1 MNDHIPLRVTVHC
14 RRPNVMAAQAIIRP
28 KLFAAK
34 AHVGTAR
41 DRTARLGS
49 RFPFCFRFEVV
60 LARSRTKA
68 ARMLRFS
75 VVIMLL
81 FRLETHSCLNK
92 QGVSIGLAVRLVPLI
107 RGFDYSAGA

>member
-1 MNDHIPLRVTVHC
+1 MLGQ
-14 RRPNVMAAQAIIRP
+14 RRQLLDQSSSPVRP
-28 KLFAAK
+28 MYESLD
-34 AHVGTAR
+34 TALL
-41 DRTARLGS
+41 DSVAV
-49 RFPFCFRFEVV
+49 FCFASGSARRFQVV

-107 RGFDYSAGA
+107 RGFHYSAGA